1 MLLRNWKG
9 NEVDGLFLCLERSKM
24 VKVSSWKVW
33 KVAHRTHHC
42 HSPNLGGYDIFG
54 RGIVAPVT
62 GGSFTIFWKSIFL
75 TATMDKGC
83 WVDPNWVKFGPTKKW
98 EFTVFQS
105 PSDRLIAVKVNAKHI
120 VLTCMV
126 CWRDGDSMGSAH
138 LDIPNYVWRSVR
150 HFRPLQ

>member
-1 MLLRNWKG
+1 MACFYVLKG
-9 NEVDGLFLCLERSKM
+9 QRWSKFQAG
-24 VKVSSWKVW
+24 KSGFF
-33 KVAHRTHHC
+33 AHRTHHC
-42 HSPNLGGYDIFG
+42 HSPNLGGYDIQDDLFLFWEG
-54 RGIVAPVT
+54 DT
-62 GGSFTIFWKSIFL
+62 GTSDWRQFHHFLESIFL